1 MELDKI
7 IQNLRLM
14 SAEEVNKYRTALNY
28 MEAIDNTKQKIL
40 SMLVPDGIGDE
51 NPRPYTIK
59 LCVSAE
65 DEGTVIPYV
74 ASNKLGWRDIL
85 MQIGRYMNIDFSDV
99 LDKDGD
105 FLHIWG
111 ANGEEC
117 NPKLSPEERANAPKG
132 VRVGAV
138 DANGDIIEDES
149 EVSNVDSEVS
159 SEVSEVET
167 VEAEVVEE

>member
-14 SAEEVNKYRTALNY
+14 SSEEVKKYRTALNY
-28 MEAIDNTKQKIL
+28 LEAIDNTKQKIL
-40 SMLVPDGIGDE
+40 SMLVPDGIGDD

-65 DEGTVIPYV
+65 DEGITIPYV

-99 LDKDGD
+99 LDEEGD

-111 ANGEEC
+111 ENGEEC
-117 NPKLSPEERANAPKG
+117 NPKLSPE
-132 VRVGAV
+132 V
-138 DANGDIIEDES
+138 S
-149 EVSNVDSEVS
+149 EVSEVAEDAQEVSEVSEVS
-159 SEVSEVET
+159 SEDNEVET
-167 VEAEVVEE
+167 VEAGVHKRVKWHSS